1 MSEWNS
7 DTRRDARS
15 RSHEE
20 ILLDHVARLDRHR
33 AGRIACEIHLS
44 LLRPY
49 HQQPHHLRIAR
60 KTLEPLIRKFD
71 AGIFELHNNN
81 LVVVA
86 QGASVA
92 EIDTCVLQI
101 RYLFSED
108 PLFTGA
114 YGADS
119 AGAPDES
126 HFCTWYDLAGDYDAL
141 LRRVRALDD
150 ARKVAAEAASATGAV
165 RPGGTGIGPGQ
176 LEQIE
181 RAIAQADLANILRRQ
196 DICAIIP
203 GLRPEKIY
211 HELYFSMYYLAQTLL
226 PGHNITA
233 DDFLFRYLT
242 RALDRRMLALMT
254 RREMQPMLK
263 GAALN
268 LNVRSVTGSDFME
281 FDKSTNLQ
289 DRGSLAIELPA
300 IDVINDPA
308 EYLFARD
315 FLKERG
321 YKIIIDSLHPLSL
334 PLIDRTWLGFDFVK
348 LGYTPSLADEVQGQR
363 GPALKDAVAR
373 IGRERIVL
381 CRLDDEAGLKAGAA
395 LGITLYQGRL
405 IDGMSPISA
414 RATAG
419 RAGQ

>member
-1 MSEWNS
+1 MSSGGWIN
-7 DTRRDARS
+7 DTRRDQRS

-20 ILLDHVARLDRHR
+20 ILLDFVTRLDRHR

-49 HQQPHHLRIAR
+49 HQRPHHLRIAR
-60 KTLEPLIRKFD
+60 KTLEPLVRKFD
-71 AGIFELHNNN
+71 AGIYELHNNN
-81 LVVVA
+81 LVVIA
-86 QGASVA
+86 QGATLA

-114 YGADS
+114 Q
-119 AGAPDES
+119 GAPDEA
-126 HFCTWYDLAGDYDAL
+126 HFCSWYDLAKDYESL
-141 LRRVRALDD
+141 LQRARALED
-150 ARKVAAEAASATGAV
+150 ARKLALELAGGAASGSGRAEIA
-165 RPGGTGIGPGQ
+165 PGQ

-196 DICAIIP
+196 DVCAIIP
-203 GLRPEKIY
+203 GMRPAKIY

-233 DDFLFRYLT
+233 DDYLFRYLT
-242 RALDRRMLALMT
+242 RALDRRMLALMA
-254 RREMQPMLK
+254 RREMVPMLK

-268 LNVRSVTGSDFME
+268 LNVRSVTAPDFME
-281 FDKSTNLQ
+281 FDKATNLQ

-321 YKIIIDSLHPLSL
+321 YKVVLDCLHPLSL
-334 PLIDRTWLGFDFVK
+334 PLIDREWLGFDFVK
-348 LGYTPSLADEVQGQR
+348 LTYTPALADEVSGQR
-363 GPALKDAVAR
+363 GAALKAAVSR

-381 CRLDDEAGLKAGAA
+381 CRLDDETGLKAGGE

-405 IDGMSPISA
+405 VDGLLPAGA
-414 RATAG
+414 RPQPARPG
-419 RAGQ
+419 S